1 MPMHLEV
8 LRGECRRIS
17 TVVDALPEESFA
29 ERTRLPAWT
38 IKDLLA
44 HLYIELEATIDGLA
58 EFPPAAVHADSVSY
72 WSYDATVESEPI
84 ADAAKALAATF
95 GSGADLAA
103 AWDRVW
109 RAVVEVATSHED
121 SRPIRS
127 GASAMT
133 LNEFLKTRILEVTV
147 HGLDLAATLGRPA
160 WATPRGLAITTD
172 ILIARLGVPPPSSLG
187 WDDLMFVEKGT
198 GRQPLSQQDGA
209 ILGELSSLFPLLR

>member
-17 TVVDALPEESFA
+17 TVVDALPEQSFA

-44 HLYIELEATIDGLA
+44 HLCIEVEATTDGLA
-58 EFPPAAVHADSVSY
+58 EFPPAAVHEDSVSY

-95 GSGADLAA
+95 GSGAGLAA
-103 AWDRVW
+103 AWDRAW
-109 RAVVEVATSHED
+109 RTVVEVATSHED

-127 GASAMT
+127 GTSAMT

-147 HGLDLAATLGRPA
+147 HGLDLADALGRRPGRRPA
-160 WATPRGLAITTD
+160 AWRSPPTSSSPGWASRHRRRWAGTTSC
-172 ILIARLGVPPPSSLG
+172 SSR
-187 WDDLMFVEKGT
+187 KGPVAS
-198 GRQPLSQQDGA
+198 R
-209 ILGELSSLFPLLR
+209 